1 MAGMALRH
9 TLPAVLSQ
17 APRLIT
23 IPISHYCEKARWA
36 LERAEIPYREEPH
49 LQGIHWAHVS
59 LAGRG
64 RTAPVLVTDD
74 GPLTESSHILHWVD
88 AASDLDLYPDAEAAA
103 LETHFDAELGPHG
116 RRWMYHRIF
125 DRADLV
131 RAYGVT
137 GVPRWERAV
146 LPVGLPLVRRL
157 INRYLDVDDTTA
169 AESRERVRAVF
180 DEVGERLADG
190 RRYLVGDRFTA
201 ADLTFA
207 CLASSVLVPPEY
219 GVLLPQPDEL
229 PDQIARDV
237 RSFREHRAGQYALEL
252 FRTERRVVSA
262 PTPGLTS

>member
-1 MAGMALRH
+1 MGDMALRH
-9 TLPAVLSQ
+9 TLPAVPSQ

-36 LERAEIPYREEPH
+36 LECAEIPYREEPH
-49 LQGIHWAHVS
+49 LQGIHWAHVWR
-59 LAGRG
+59 AGCG

-88 AASDLDLYPDAEAAA
+88 AGSDLDLYPDAEAAA
-103 LETHFDAELGPHG
+103 LEAHFDAELGPHG

-125 DRADLV
+125 DRPELV
-131 RAYGVT
+131 RAYGLT
-137 GVPRWERAV
+137 GVPGWERAA
-146 LPVGLPLVRRL
+146 LPPLLPLFKRL
-157 INRYLDVDDTTA
+157 LSRYLDVNDASA

-207 CLASSVLVPPEY
+207 ALAAAVLVPSRY
-219 GVLLPQPDEL
+219 GVPVPPLEALPEPFAGE
-229 PDQIARDV
+229 V
-237 RSFREHRAGQYALEL
+237 RTLREHPAGRFALRL
-252 FRTERRVVSA
+252 YDQERPYTQGR
-262 PTPGLTS
+262 